1 MRVLE
6 SIAEEGPC
14 REQRDVL
21 EFELCMVGLQVILLL
36 SLTILSLPLLFY
48 MLSVLVITAPML
60 LARTVAYSKS
70 STARATTAKC
80 CGLIVSVRTAVIP
93 TTATSA
99 ATRLSWSCV
108 TIARTS
114 LAFCTWS

>member
-36 SLTILSLPLLFY
+36 SLTLTSLPLLSF

-60 LARTVAYSKS
+60 LVLTVACSKS
-70 STARATTAKC
+70 STARATTAKYRE
-80 CGLIVSVRTAVIP
+80 LIVSVRTTVIP
-93 TTATSA
+93 RAATSTATSLA
-99 ATRLSWSCV
+99 WSCV
-108 TIARTS
+108 TTAHNS